1 MPASSSTGRDIP
13 PRHRHRTDPVNPHV
27 PHQWEVNRCP
37 LPRAGVELVQR
48 LVRVRLGGVGGKPA
62 FVELLGFGGAEEV
75 PAVVPDLDPG
85 VVAALAG
92 PRGDADEASG
102 EAAGAAGVD

>member
-1 MPASSSTGRDIP
+1 M
-13 PRHRHRTDPVNPHV
+13 
-27 PHQWEVNRCP
+27 
-37 LPRAGVELVQR
+37 
-48 LVRVRLGGVGGKPA
+48 RVRLGGVGGKPA